1 MNATYIVSASNGF
14 SVRIWDLKTNQAVGD
29 PLLHDDYVFAV
40 AMSPDGKYIACGGP
54 DKKIYVWSL
63 EAALE
68 RHQVG
73 VLCALV
79 FPYPFLMVLVI

>member
-1 MNATYIVSASNGF
+1 
-14 SVRIWDLKTNQAVGD
+14 
-29 PLLHDDYVFAV
+29 LHDDEVLAV
-40 AMSPDGKYIACGGP
+40 AMSPDGKCIASAGL

-63 EAALE
+63 ETALE

-79 FPYPFLMVLVI
+79 FAYPFLIVFIV